1 MVTHL
6 ETPARRAVCSHSLFS
21 PNRWNFSESLSV
33 IAVNILKKFI
43 HQEEPTMRKRFAI
56 LILLFAF
63 FLLQAQSVF
72 ACGGLIAPDGEV
84 VLSRATT
91 LVAWHNG
98 IEHYLT
104 TFQYQGNVSRLGWIV
119 PLPAVPLKIEDGGA
133 WSLQRLG
140 LESHPQPKVFFGGV
154 DTAASAPSATVL
166 QRVKI
171 EALNITVIRGSGP
184 EILNWANSN
193 GFILNSDISNHLLV
207 YAKGSPI
214 FMAAQFDTSAA
225 KKRGEQSG
233 DGTPILITMK
243 TEHIWVPL
251 EVLALDGNQVGADIY
266 LLTDKPVFTSDV
278 GAIMGQSS
286 VGSNVPGATG
296 FTLAFQEQMNDTL
309 YHDLSTDRNMGWV
322 WRDSYMTYLALD
334 APSNAVSY
342 DMGVSSTGVIKLA
355 HFGTAPV
362 AVVDGLVASNLPQW
376 MPLLPLGTPAFL
388 LDVFI
393 GLSIIGGIVL
403 IARGKRRGRA
413 RVEA

>member
-1 MVTHL
+1 
-6 ETPARRAVCSHSLFS
+6 
-21 PNRWNFSESLSV
+21 
-33 IAVNILKKFI
+33 
-43 HQEEPTMRKRFAI
+43 MRKRFAI
-56 LILLFAF
+56 LILPLAL

-72 ACGGLIAPDGEV
+72 ACGGLVAPDGEV

-91 LVAWHNG
+91 LAAWHNG

-133 WSLQRLG
+133 WSLQRLEI
-140 LESHPQPKVFFGGV
+140 ESHPQPPEFLFGAHE
-154 DTAASAPSATVL
+154 TASSAGTATVL

-193 GFILNSDISNHLLV
+193 GFILNSDVSKNLLI

-251 EVLALDGNQVGADIY
+251 AVLALDGNQVGADLF
-266 LLTDKPVFTSDV
+266 LLTDKPVYTSEV
-278 GAIMGQSS
+278 GAIVGQSS
-286 VGSNVPGATG
+286 VGSNIPGATG
-296 FTLAFQEQMNDTL
+296 FTLAFQEQMNDSL

-322 WRDSYMTYLALD
+322 WRDSYMTYLTLD
-334 APSNAVSY
+334 APSNAVNF

-355 HFGTAPV
+355 HFGTAPM
-362 AVVDGLVASNLPQW
+362 AVVDGPVANSLPQW
-376 MPLLPLGTPAFL
+376 MPLLPLGTPGFL
-388 LDVFI
+388 LDLFI

-403 IARGKRRGRA
+403 IVRGKRRAKA
-413 RVEA
+413 RVEV

>member
-1 MVTHL
+1 
-6 ETPARRAVCSHSLFS
+6 
-21 PNRWNFSESLSV
+21 
-33 IAVNILKKFI
+33 
-43 HQEEPTMRKRFAI
+43 MRKRFAI
-56 LILLFAF
+56 LILPFAL
-63 FLLQAQSVF
+63 FLLQAQSAF
-72 ACGGLIAPDGEV
+72 ACGGLVAPDGEV
-84 VLSRATT
+84 TLSRATT

-133 WSLQRLG
+133 WSLQRLE
-140 LESHPQPKVFFGGV
+140 LESHPQPPELLFGAHE
-154 DTAASAPSATVL
+154 TASTAGTATVL

-193 GFILNSDISNHLLV
+193 GFILNSDVSKNLLV

-233 DGTPILITMK
+233 DGTPLLITMK

-251 EVLALDGNQVGADIY
+251 EVLALDGNQVGADLY
-266 LLTDKPVFTSDV
+266 LLTDKPVYTNDV
-278 GAIMGQSS
+278 GAIVGQSS
-286 VGSNVPGATG
+286 VGSNIPGATG
-296 FTLAFQEQMNDTL
+296 FTLAFQEQMNDSL

-322 WRDSYMTYLALD
+322 WRDSYMTYLTLD

-355 HFGTAPV
+355 HFGTAPM
-362 AVVDGLVASNLPQW
+362 AVVDGPVASSMPQW
-376 MPLLPLGTPAFL
+376 MPLLPLGTPGFL
-388 LDVFI
+388 LDVFV
-393 GLSIIGGIVL
+393 GLSIIVGIVM
-403 IARGKRRGRA
+403 IVRNKRRARA
-413 RVEA
+413 KVEI

>member
-1 MVTHL
+1 
-6 ETPARRAVCSHSLFS
+6 
-21 PNRWNFSESLSV
+21 
-33 IAVNILKKFI
+33 
-43 HQEEPTMRKRFAI
+43 MRKRLAI
-56 LILLFAF
+56 LILPLALF
-63 FLLQAQSVF
+63 LMQAQSVF
-72 ACGGLIAPDGEV
+72 ACGGLVAPDGEV

-119 PLPAVPLKIEDGGA
+119 PLPVVPLKIEDGGA
-133 WSLQRLG
+133 WSLQRL
-140 LESHPQPKVFFGGV
+140 EIEAHPQPPRLTFAAAGAS
-154 DTAASAPSATVL
+154 TANTATVL

-184 EILNWANSN
+184 EVLNWATSN
-193 GFILNSDISNHLLV
+193 GFILNSDVSKNLLI

-251 EVLALDGNQVGADIY
+251 EVLALDGNQVGADLF
-266 LLTDKPVFTSDV
+266 LLTDKPVYTSDV
-278 GAIMGQSS
+278 GAFVGQSS

-296 FTLAFQEQMNDTL
+296 FTLAYQEQMNDQL

-322 WRDSYMTYLALD
+322 WRDSYMTYMTLD
-334 APSNAVSY
+334 APSNAVNY
-342 DMGVSSTGVIKLA
+342 DMGVSSSGVIKLA
-355 HFGTAPV
+355 HFGTAPM
-362 AVVDGLVASNLPQW
+362 AVVDGPVASNMPQW
-376 MPLLPLGTPAFL
+376 VPLLPLGTPGFL
-388 LDVFI
+388 LDILI
-393 GLSIIGGIVL
+393 GVSIIGGIVL
-403 IARGKRRGRA
+403 IVRGKQRA
-413 RVEA
+413 RIKIEA

>member
-1 MVTHL
+1 
-6 ETPARRAVCSHSLFS
+6 
-21 PNRWNFSESLSV
+21 
-33 IAVNILKKFI
+33 
-43 HQEEPTMRKRFAI
+43 MRKRLAI
-56 LILLFAF
+56 LLLPIAL
-63 FLLQAQSVF
+63 FLMQAQSVF

-119 PLPAVPLKIEDGGA
+119 PLPAVPLSIQDGGA
-133 WSLQRLG
+133 WSLQRLE
-140 LESHPQPKVFFGGV
+140 LEAHPQPEHLLAQPE
-154 DTAASAPSATVL
+154 AASSAGTAQVIE
-166 QRVKI
+166 QVKV

-184 EILNWANSN
+184 EVLNWATSN
-193 GFILNSDISNHLLV
+193 GFILNSDVSKNLLV

-243 TEHIWVPL
+243 TQHIWVPL
-251 EVLALDGNQVGADIY
+251 AVLALDGNTVGADLF
-266 LLTDKPVFTSDV
+266 LLTDKPVYTSDV
-278 GAIMGQSS
+278 SAIVGQSS
-286 VGSNVPGATG
+286 VGSDVSGASG
-296 FTLAFQEQMNDTL
+296 FKMQFQEPMNDQL

-322 WRDSYMTYLALD
+322 WRNSYMTYLTLD

-355 HFGTAPV
+355 HFGTAPM
-362 AVVDGLVASNLPQW
+362 AVIDGPVASNLPGW
-376 MPLLPLGTPAFL
+376 IPLLPIGTPGFL
-388 LDVFI
+388 LDLLMVA
-393 GLSIIGGIVL
+393 SIAVGIVL
-403 IARGKRRGRA
+403 IVRGKRRARI